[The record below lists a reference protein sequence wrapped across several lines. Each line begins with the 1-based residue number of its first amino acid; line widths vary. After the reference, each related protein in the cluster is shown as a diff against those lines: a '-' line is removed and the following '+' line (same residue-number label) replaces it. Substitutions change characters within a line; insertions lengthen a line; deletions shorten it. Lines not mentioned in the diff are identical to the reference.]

1 MRRMRSDKELGTVA
15 VWVAL
20 SMIPILAFMAVVADV
35 GMLYWEKGQLQNGAD
50 AAALAVAQECAAE
63 PASCS
68 GIAGGVATE
77 MAGFNANDDQAN
89 AAIAHLEVNGR
100 AGKVTVESSTLN
112 SEGVTVAHPF
122 ASLIVPGATT
132 VDADAT
138 AEWGQPVAGNTLAL
152 AIDECEFDLSPPE
165 EGDVVLL
172 RYDENAQKASG
183 CEDARGGFG
192 WLQSADCR
200 ADIQVDGW
208 VQVTT
213 GNNPGGSGCLESYIA
228 SLVGTKIVV
237 PLYDAYRG
245 TGASTQYHIVA
256 FAALELIDYRVS
268 GSHAINAEP
277 SCKGACRGIQ
287 AKFVEFLD
295 FDDDFELGDGGD
307 AGVTIVRLRLTD

>member
-1 MRRMRSDKELGTVA
+1 MRSDKELGTVA

-152 AIDECEFDLSPPE
+152 AIDQCEFELSPPE
-165 EGDVVLL
+165 EGDLIML
-172 RYDENAQKASG
+172 RYDQNAQNASA
-183 CEDARGGFG
+183 CQDARGGFG
-192 WLQSADCR
+192 WLESANCR
-200 ADIQVDGW
+200 ADISVDGW
-208 VQVTT
+208 VGVTT
-213 GNNPGGSGCLESYIA
+213 GNNPGGSGCTENYIM
-228 SLVGTKIVV
+228 SLIGTTVVV
-237 PLYDAYRG
+237 PIFDAYRG
-245 TGASTQYHIVA
+245 TGDNTEYHIVA
-256 FAALELIDYRVS
+256 FAALELLDYRIS
-268 GSHAINAEP
+268 GDDRVELPPGCS
-277 SCKGACRGIQ
+277 GQCRGIQ
-287 AKFVEFLD
+287 ARFVELVD
-295 FDDDFELGDGGD
+295 FDDEFELGNGGD
-307 AGVTIVRLRLTD
+307 AGVTIVRLRLTE